1 MTLAYFAKQAAA
13 AQRMRTRMERSG
25 FTPGGHR
32 LWTPLEDELCHLL
45 HSDQFA
51 LRHMLSH
58 RSPSAI
64 QARCRK
70 LGFVRKRHEWGPLKK
85 QKLRKIYPEATH
97 EELYAAFPGVELVN
111 IRAAAN
117 RYKYYRKKKPY
128 KRTGIVANDQLR
140 SYCYDSNM
148 VMREL
153 DEAGKT
159 GRYFQTR
166 GYRTKYPNFK
176 AIYKAAGALGG
187 VLRFHPFEE
196 ASDD

>member
-1 MTLAYFAKQAAA
+1 M
-13 AQRMRTRMERSG
+13 
-25 FTPGGHR
+25 
-32 LWTPLEDELCHLL
+32 
-45 HSDQFA
+45 
-51 LRHMLSH
+51 
-58 RSPSAI
+58 
-64 QARCRK
+64 
-70 LGFVRKRHEWGPLKK
+70 KK
-85 QKLRKIYPEATH
+85 QKLRKMYPEATH

-153 DEAGKT
+153 DEASKT

-176 AIYKAAGALGG
+176 AIHKAAGALGG

-196 ASDD
+196 ALDD